1 MITGTVIGYGFGIKG
16 RGYACSGGNS
26 VAREKPDIHTPM
38 SEAVSTE
45 EASPSL
51 CIALKLTVGH

>member
-1 MITGTVIGYGFGIKG
+1 M
-16 RGYACSGGNS
+16 
-26 VAREKPDIHTPM
+26 AREKSDIHAPM